1 MAGWNVLEPA
11 LDPTLDPVSAKW
23 PTSQVVPSDHLQ
35 PRLPNKAVASFHLHN
50 QVAHSWGTKDST
62 LIMYVCISIYIYYI
76 YMVIIIYLYI
86 CVHGAQAYI
95 KIKLKDRIAP
105 QVNFFQ

>member
-11 LDPTLDPVSAKW
+11 LDPTLDPVSAKS

-62 LIMYVCISIYIYYI
+62 LIMYVCISIYIYIWLSLSIYI
-76 YMVIIIYLYI
+76 SVCTGI
-86 CVHGAQAYI
+86 H
-95 KIKLKDRIAP
+95 K
-105 QVNFFQ
+105 N